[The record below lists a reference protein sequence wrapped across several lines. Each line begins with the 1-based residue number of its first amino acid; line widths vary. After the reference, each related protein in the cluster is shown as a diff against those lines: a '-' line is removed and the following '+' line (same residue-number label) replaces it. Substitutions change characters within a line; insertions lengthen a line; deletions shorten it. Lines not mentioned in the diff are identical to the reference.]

1 MKSIYKYSDKE
12 IKEILS
18 NVVMLCDTREKSDK
32 HIIDWLEDKKI
43 QYLRHKLDFGDYSF
57 MIPSNPVM
65 GTLRDIY
72 FDKSIIIERKAHLEE
87 LSGNLA
93 QNRDR
98 FENEFLRARD
108 CRKILLVE
116 SGSLTDIWDNAYNTQ
131 FNPASYM
138 ASVLTFQARYGLEL
152 MFIQKKYSPSLIY
165 KLFQYHLKEL
175 LNNGL

>member
-1 MKSIYKYSDKE
+1 MTYKYTDKE

-18 NVVMLCDTREKSDK
+18 SLVVLCDTREKSDK
-32 HIIDWLEDKKI
+32 HIIDWLEKKKI
-43 QYLRHKLDFGDYSF
+43 EHWRHKLNFGDYSF
-57 MIPSNPVM
+57 MIPANASM
-65 GTLRDIY
+65 GTTRDIY

-98 FENEFLRARD
+98 FENEFLRAKD

-116 SGSLTDIWDNAYNTQ
+116 SGSLTDIWDNAYNTK

-138 ASVLTFQARYGLEL
+138 ASVLTFQARFRLEL
-152 MFIQKKYSPSLIY
+152 MFIKKEHSASLIY
-165 KLFQYHLKEL
+165 KLFQYHLKEM
-175 LNNGL
+175 LNNGV